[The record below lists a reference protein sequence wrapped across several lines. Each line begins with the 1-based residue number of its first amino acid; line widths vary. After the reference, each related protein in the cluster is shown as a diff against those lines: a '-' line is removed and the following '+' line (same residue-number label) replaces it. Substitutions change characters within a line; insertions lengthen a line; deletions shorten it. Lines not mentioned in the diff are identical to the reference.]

1 MNAHEIKIAEEA
13 YEGAGVEAALVVAR
27 GALRSARV
35 AGKAA
40 KSAAEHEVAALA
52 YKRAVEAIEAARA
65 AMWRALYGWCV
76 AVDELERADAND
88 RARRSPYAALEAGLE
103 AGLKEANE
111 ANGMHALAY
120 VRAMRA

>member
-1 MNAHEIKIAEEA
+1 
-13 YEGAGVEAALVVAR
+13 
-27 GALRSARV
+27 
-35 AGKAA
+35 
-40 KSAAEHEVAALA
+40 
-52 YKRAVEAIEAARA
+52 
-65 AMWRALYGWCV
+65 
-76 AVDELERADAND
+76 LERADAND